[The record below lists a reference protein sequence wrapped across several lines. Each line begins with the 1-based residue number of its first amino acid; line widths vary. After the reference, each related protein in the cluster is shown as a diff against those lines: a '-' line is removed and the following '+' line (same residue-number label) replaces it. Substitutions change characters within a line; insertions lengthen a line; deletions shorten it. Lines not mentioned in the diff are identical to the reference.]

1 MLMTHMILGFILAN
15 YSRLARIRELKL
27 MAVTTAGAPV
37 SIRTAAFIEIFQT
50 TQRCQSSIEF
60 ISGH

>member
-15 YSRLARIRELKL
+15 YSRLACIRELKV
-27 MAVTTAGAPV
+27 MAVMTAGAPV

-50 TQRCQSSIEF
+50 TVLSEQ
-60 ISGH
+60 H